1 MTNLI
6 TCLRCWRRMSGV
18 VVLRRVI
25 PDERRRR
32 KGELRLCSP
41 GVITWLGRAS
51 MTSRKTAAAANTVA
65 VHLGAVFIFL
75 TVLTEWLRTFGVRC
89 DQNCNDKNK
98 NKKMNFFFFG
108 STFTAEQ
115 SSYSNRIWTAYS
127 LFIYNNIN
135 GDGLTLVALLW
146 PFE

>member
-1 MTNLI
+1 
-6 TCLRCWRRMSGV
+6 MSGV

-25 PDERRRR
+25 PDERLRR

-98 NKKMNFFFFG
+98 NKNKKMNFFFFG
-108 STFTAEQ
+108 STSTAEF
-115 SSYSNRIWTAYS
+115 
-127 LFIYNNIN
+127 LFEQDMNSIFSIHI
-135 GDGLTLVALLW
+135 
-146 PFE
+146 